1 MKKFIRGAWE
11 MLQTVVI
18 AVSAVLLVR
27 AYVVQPFLVSGESMA
42 PTFKTGDYLLVDEI
56 SYNFRDPQRGEI
68 VVLKYPKDRNVYFIK
83 RVIGLPGETVI
94 IENGKV
100 GIFKDGKEIILNESY
115 TASGM
120 AVDQKFKE
128 TLGSDQFFVMGDN
141 RNYSFDSRNW
151 GSLSK
156 KDIVGVVRLR
166 LWPLK
171 SAMAFSVPDY
181 SQNINFN
188 GNLK

>member
-1 MKKFIRGAWE
+1 

-68 VVLKYPKDRNVYFIK
+68 VVLKYPKDRNIYFIK
-83 RVIGLPGETVI
+83 RIIGLPGETVI

-100 GIFKDGKEIILNESY
+100 GIFKDGKEIILNENY